1 MRKFLR
7 MSLLSFKA
15 MFGWLDPKAYILTK
29 IIDPCLQMIFYS
41 LLVRFTFGSSDI
53 TPWIIGNAFLLS
65 TRNAVFATG
74 SLLRNERF
82 EGTLKL
88 VIVSPGNKLL
98 TFVARSF
105 ISIFDAA
112 VTVVVGL
119 LVGTTIFHVDLSGI
133 NYFQFVLSILTA
145 MFGGTSLGLVI
156 ATAALVMREI
166 HLFLN
171 VAAMM
176 LFILT
181 GASFPIERLPALART
196 LSYFLPITRSIEASR
211 TIAAKGSIDKIYTLL
226 GTEIIISIVY
236 LFFAYFLYM
245 YFEKK
250 ARIEAS
256 LDVY

>member
-1 MRKFLR
+1 MRRFIR

-15 MFGWLDPKAYILTK
+15 LFGWLDPKTYILTK
-29 IIDPCLQMIFYS
+29 IIDPCLQMLFYS
-41 LLVRFTFGSSDI
+41 LLVKFTFGTSDI

-88 VIVSPGNKLL
+88 IVASPGNKLL
-98 TFVARSF
+98 TFIARSF

-119 LVGTTIFHVDLSGI
+119 LVGITMFHLDLSGI

-156 ATAALVMREI
+156 STAALVMREI

-171 VAAMM
+171 VSAML

-181 GASFPIERLPALART
+181 GASFPIERLPAPARE

-211 TIAAKGSIDKIYTLL
+211 IIAEHGSVDKISVLL
-226 GTEIIISIVY
+226 GTEIVISLLY
-236 LFFAYFLYM
+236 LFLAYFLYA
-245 YFEKK
+245 YFENK